1 MAVLRYPYEALHDT
15 TDYLRIDILNFDTVN
30 RGGQRGEDP
39 TTRQKGQLVRNVSDR
54 ESSVAV
60 QPGAFSPKKYKE
72 LSDSILLP
80 MPSNIQDGNS
90 VDYSDSSLD
99 GLTAAVYNAVS
110 GTATGVTKDT
120 TLAQLGEV
128 MGDTFMKVGGII
140 TSPEAMSIFTKKL
153 AADAANIPFGGNL
166 TVGQILAR
174 ESGEILNPNVEL
186 LFNGVKLRSFKFSFK
201 MTPRDEDEAHE
212 IRKIIQRLKETMA
225 PKIQN
230 NTFLKSPD
238 IYQLSYRKGPDVH
251 PYLHLFKQCFLTDMS
266 VNYTG
271 EGIYATYSDGSPV
284 SYVMDLSFKEIEPIY
299 SNDYILGDA
308 PISPGF

>member
-1 MAVLRYPYEALHDT
+1 MAVLRYPKEALHDT
-15 TDYLRIDILNFDTVN
+15 TDYLRIDVLNYDSVSK
-30 RGGQRGEDP
+30 GGQRGGNAA
-39 TTRQKGQLVRNVSDR
+39 TREKGSLVRNVSDR
-54 ESSVAV
+54 QNSIAV
-60 QPGAFSPKKYKE
+60 QPGTFSPKKYTE
-72 LSDSILLP
+72 LTDSILLP

-90 VDYSDSSLD
+90 VDYSDASLD

-110 GTATGVTKDT
+110 NVGTGVDKNT
-120 TLAQLGEV
+120 TLAGLANV
-128 MGDTFMKVGGII
+128 MGDTFMKTAGVI
-140 TSPEAMSIFTKKL
+140 TTPEALNIFTKKL

-174 ESGEILNPNVEL
+174 ESGQILNPNVEL

-201 MTPRDEDEAHE
+201 MTPRDENEAKE
-212 IRKIIQRLKETMA
+212 IRKIIQRLKESMA

-238 IYQLSYRKGPDVH
+238 IYQLSYRKGPDIH

-284 SYVMDLSFKEIEPIY
+284 SYVMDLSFKELEPIY
-299 SNDYILGDA
+299 ANDYVQGDV